1 MADHQSADGLLG
13 PLEYEVMRALW
24 EDSPSNVSGVLAR
37 VNGTRPTGQRIA
49 YTTAMTVLSRL
60 HDKGIL
66 ARRKR
71 GRGYSY
77 EPRFDETALIERLS
91 QQEVERLVDRFGPVA
106 LAQFAAAIEDAD
118 PTLLARLRDQ
128 ADDDD

>member
-13 PLEYEVMRALW
+13 PLKYEVMRALW

-37 VNGTRPTGQRIA
+37 VNETRPAGQRIA

-118 PTLLARLRDQ
+118 PTLLSRLRDQ